1 MLTQFFSFKSG
12 SIPRQV
18 GGNRQVIYDRGAR
31 QEGNSNV
38 TVKNSPHYLELRL
51 AMGTDFESADLEGT
65 DGHLYKGRV
74 RKVIALENT
83 NQFD

>member
-1 MLTQFFSFKSG
+1 MTQ
-12 SIPRQV
+12 
-18 GGNRQVIYDRGAR
+18 N
-31 QEGNSNV
+31 
-38 TVKNSPHYLELRL
+38 LELRL

-83 NQFD
+83 NHFD